1 MILLL
6 WNSIVL
12 YRAIFKSPP
21 IDGSYKMALHR
32 PSIYSRSA
40 YTMSASMVVDGSLF
54 ILSLDSSSSADDSII
69 ME

>member
-1 MILLL
+1 MCLI
-6 WNSIVL
+6 
-12 YRAIFKSPP
+12 PP
-21 IDGSYKMALHR
+21 IDGCYKMALHR
-32 PSIYSRSA
+32 SSIYSRSA